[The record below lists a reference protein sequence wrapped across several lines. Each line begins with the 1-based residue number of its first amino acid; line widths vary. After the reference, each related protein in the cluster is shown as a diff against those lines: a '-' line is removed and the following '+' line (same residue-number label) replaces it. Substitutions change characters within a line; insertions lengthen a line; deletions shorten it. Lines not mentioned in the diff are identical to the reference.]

1 MYKIVYSGVY
11 LFMMNRTNIE
21 IDENLIAEIQSRS
34 TLKTKKEIVNQ
45 ALKELLNQLKRKE
58 LRSLA
63 GKINWE
69 GDLDSMRELK

>member
-1 MYKIVYSGVY
+1 
-11 LFMMNRTNIE
+11 MMNRTNIE